1 MHTLHLKRRNI
12 MQTFPQT
19 GFLASIFGFFTSK
32 PKPQPKINYDANYA
46 LHRLTEANA
55 ELVQYEPLLIEHG
68 FIAQLTECKD
78 KLRQFAAQIETYKF
92 NEDFNDHF
100 DEAAFNDL
108 RLNTLPYLIN
118 EVRHYSHPGDSGM
131 ETIAYVT
138 ALNIDPM
145 TDPDAWRKA
154 AHVHIRDTIVATGD
168 FTPETIGGRC
178 RTKAA
183 DALGYVRQQHRLG
196 LPL

>member
-1 MHTLHLKRRNI
+1 
-12 MQTFPQT
+12 MQNSPQT

-32 PKPQPKINYDANYA
+32 PNPQPKINYDANYA
-46 LHRLTEANA
+46 LHWLTEVNV
-55 ELVQYEPLLIEHG
+55 ELVQYKPLLIKHG
-68 FIAQLTECKD
+68 FIIQLTECED
-78 KLRQFAAQIETYKF
+78 KLQRLAIQIETYKF
-92 NEDFNDHF
+92 YENFNDYF
-100 DEAAFNDL
+100 DEQAFNDL
-108 RLNTLPYLIN
+108 RRNIVPHLIN
-118 EVRHYSHPGDSGM
+118 EVRPYSHPGASGM

-154 AHVHIRDTIVATGD
+154 AHVHIRERIVATGN

-178 RTKAA
+178 RTEAA
-183 DALGYVRQQHRLG
+183 DTLGYVRQQHRLG